1 MSGNIIQLNE
11 QFIHNELK
19 TIVKNSVEETLNALL
34 DAEAANLYK
43 LNATH
48 VSKQEKVIAPVIT
61 KNHSLLKLVTLL

>member
-34 DAEAANLYK
+34 EMTYNK
-43 LNATH
+43 LRKFN
-48 VSKQEKVIAPVIT
+48 SKR
-61 KNHSLLKLVTLL
+61 